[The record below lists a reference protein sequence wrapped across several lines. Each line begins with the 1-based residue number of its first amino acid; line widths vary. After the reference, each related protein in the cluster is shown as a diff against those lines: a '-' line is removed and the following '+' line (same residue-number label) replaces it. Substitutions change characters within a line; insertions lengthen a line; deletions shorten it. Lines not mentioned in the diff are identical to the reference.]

1 MNTSSFQI
9 ISLNTSIFQIIFLK
23 TLAGNLCGKS
33 HMLLRQV
40 SFHGHLES
48 YAGLQS
54 FTEHRQLQ
62 IREDRVNIFFF

>member
-1 MNTSSFQI
+1 
-9 ISLNTSIFQIIFLK
+9 
-23 TLAGNLCGKS
+23 
-33 HMLLRQV
+33 MLLRQV

-62 IREDRVNIFFF
+62 IREDPVNNFFLKRIPVSGDFFLLSES